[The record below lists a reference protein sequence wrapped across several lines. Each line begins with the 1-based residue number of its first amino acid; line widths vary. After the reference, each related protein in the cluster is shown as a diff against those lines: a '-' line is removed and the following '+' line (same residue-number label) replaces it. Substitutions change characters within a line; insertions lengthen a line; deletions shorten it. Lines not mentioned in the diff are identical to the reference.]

1 MLWQSKALTKIQRR
15 LQCEWNNRCPVMWK
29 QWYSQTA
36 GQIRCN
42 ASCTEVL
49 ITVRSYAKSGVS
61 IVLNMQ
67 VLFSSQVHTMT
78 MPALGVVSDVSWD
91 KTATHQVPWPLVLL
105 LFHRLISECWSRH
118 GYEWRMS
125 DEVMGHPL
133 KTETQQIV
141 RRNDN
146 DLVTSCWLNML
157 TGAIGTMARPELL
170 LTIASGM
177 HVQNSS
183 G

>member
-1 MLWQSKALTKIQRR
+1 
-15 LQCEWNNRCPVMWK
+15 MWK

-78 MPALGVVSDVSWD
+78 MLALGVVSDVS
-91 KTATHQVPWPLVLL
+91 
-105 LFHRLISECWSRH
+105 
-118 GYEWRMS
+118 
-125 DEVMGHPL
+125 
-133 KTETQQIV
+133 
-141 RRNDN
+141 
-146 DLVTSCWLNML
+146 
-157 TGAIGTMARPELL
+157 
-170 LTIASGM
+170 
-177 HVQNSS
+177 
-183 G
+183 